1 MIKKLFL
8 TALCA
13 SSFASLNNLSAMQ
26 CETKGETTKGD
37 LSDLQSVKKWE
48 KLAPGIW
55 KLTIGDMNDE
65 IRYTDYA
72 ASKPKTT
79 QLNKYEAK
87 DFPFSQ
93 DEFKFMF
100 TKDKKIVVRI
110 PTDKK
115 ESLYG
120 FGLQYDGIKKTK
132 KVLQLN
138 VDHWARG
145 GGKTHGP
152 VPFYISSRGYGVF
165 FNTARFMKF
174 YVQVG
179 NRKDDKN
186 LPPRVDRNPPA
197 DEPQPGRWDSQP
209 ISNAVEMSM
218 NGNGLEVI
226 VFAGDSVL
234 DIVAKYNL
242 LNGGGAMPPLWGLG
256 FWHRVPSKFNEK
268 QVRDEIAVFEKEGY
282 PLDVLGLEP
291 GWQTKSYPCTFEWQK
306 KRFPNPGKFS
316 QDLLNKGIRL
326 NLWLNPYISPSSR
339 IYEKMYPLSG
349 SHMVWLGI
357 VPDYNLPE
365 ARKILTDQHYE
376 DHIKIGVSGYK
387 VDEVDGYD
395 KWLWPDH
402 ATFPSGKSAEA
413 MRQSYGLL
421 LENMYYND
429 LFKKRNVRTYGL
441 IRANNGAASGYP
453 FAIYSDSYN
462 HKEYITGI
470 SAASLSGLLWAP
482 EVRSAYN
489 GKEWLNRMQTA
500 AFSDFTMLN
509 AWASGK
515 KPWSYKDV
523 APQIKEVMQ
532 LRMSLLPYLYTA
544 FSEYNRKGIP
554 PVRAM
559 VLEAGFDLKEK
570 VIQTKL
576 DGIKNPYETDKVM
589 QKTDQYM
596 FGPSILVAPFYGRC
610 RDKRE
615 VVLPKGKWY
624 DFYTGKFIGNGNSI
638 KITNNGRT
646 PLFVKNGAVIPM
658 LTKPVVNTKEAYG
671 HELKLRHYGKKT
683 GTAYLYEDD
692 GLTFDYES
700 KDAHR
705 LTKYTV
711 SADGQLTK
719 EVVTNKAKPMFGNV
733 IKVEVMTK

>member
-1 MIKKLFL
+1 MK
-8 TALCA
+8 
-13 SSFASLNNLSAMQ
+13 
-26 CETKGETTKGD
+26 
-37 LSDLQSVKKWE
+37 
-48 KLAPGIW
+48 
-55 KLTIGDMNDE
+55 DE

-72 ASKPKTT
+72 ASKPKTK
-79 QLNKYEAK
+79 QLAIFENKK
-87 DFPFSQ
+87 FPFNK

-100 TKDKKIVVRI
+100 TKDKKVVVRI
-110 PTDKK
+110 PTKRQ

-120 FGLQYDGIKKTK
+120 FGLQFDGIKKSK

-138 VDHWARG
+138 VDHWGKG
-145 GGKTHGP
+145 GGRTHGP

-179 NRKDDKN
+179 NRKDAKN
-186 LPPRVDRNPPA
+186 LQPRVDRNPPK

-209 ISNAVEMSM
+209 ISDAVEMSM

-226 VFAGDSVL
+226 IFAGDSVL
-234 DIVAKYNL
+234 DIVSKYNL

-268 QVRDEIAVFEKEGY
+268 QVRDEIAVFEKEKY

-306 KRFPNPGKFS
+306 KRFPNPVKFTN
-316 QDLLNKGIRL
+316 DLLKKGVCL
-326 NLWLNPYISPSSR
+326 NLWLNPYISPKSR
-339 IYEKMYPLSG
+339 IFEKMFPLSG

-357 VPDYNLPE
+357 VPDYNLAA
-365 ARKILTDQHYE
+365 ARKLLTDQHYE

-387 VDEVDGYD
+387 IDEVDGFD

-402 ATFPSGKSAEA
+402 ATFPSGKSGEA

-462 HKEYITGI
+462 HKQYITGI

-482 EVRSAYN
+482 EVRSARN
-489 GKEWLNRMQTA
+489 SKEWLARMQTA
-500 AFSDFTMLN
+500 AFSNFTMLN

-523 APQIKEVMQ
+523 APQVKEVMQ

-544 FSEYNRKGIP
+544 FADYNRKGIP

-559 VLEAGFDLKEK
+559 VLEAGFDLKDK
-570 VIQTKL
+570 VITSKL
-576 DGIKNPYETDKVM
+576 DGTKNPYETAKVL

-596 FGPSILVAPFYGRC
+596 FGPAILVAPFYERYTDQ
-610 RDKRE
+610 RQ
-615 VVLPKGKWY
+615 VTFPKGNWY
-624 DFYTGKFIGNGNSI
+624 DFYTGKLAGNNNT
-638 KITNNGRT
+638 ITVKNNGKT
-646 PLFVKNGAVIPM
+646 PLFVKEGAVIPM
-658 LTKPVVNTKEAYG
+658 LTKAVVNTKQAYG
-671 HELKLRHYGKKT
+671 HDLKLRHYGNKA
-683 GTAYLYEDD
+683 GVAYLYEDD
-692 GLTFDYES
+692 GLTFDYEN
-700 KDAHR
+700 KDAYR
-705 LTKYTV
+705 MRKFSV
-711 SADGQLTK
+711 KKGGELTK
-719 EVVTNKAKPMFGNV
+719 EIIMDRAKPMFGKV
-733 IKVEVMTK
+733 VKVEVMTK